1 MWYEIFTVTCLDH
14 AYNFLNRNIFF
25 YFYYL
30 EMLPGIHIILFQ
42 SFIGTE
48 ISEVS
53 YSRARPLYRHTQ
65 PAVLLIRFSLF
76 EMKVFNFNT
85 SLATNLN
92 EKFFFHFR

>member
-1 MWYEIFTVTCLDH
+1 
-14 AYNFLNRNIFF
+14 
-25 YFYYL
+25 
-30 EMLPGIHIILFQ
+30 MLPGIHIILFQ
-42 SFIGTE
+42 SFIWTE